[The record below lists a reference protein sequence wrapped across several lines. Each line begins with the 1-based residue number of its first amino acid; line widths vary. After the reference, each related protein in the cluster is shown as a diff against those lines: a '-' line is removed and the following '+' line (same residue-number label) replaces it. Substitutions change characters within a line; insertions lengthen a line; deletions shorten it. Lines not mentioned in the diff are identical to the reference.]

1 MKFGDALKSTL
12 VMFNVSVNVLSF
24 LANFFT
30 QSRLSRFLNGGSIGT
45 DGLEKIWNALDDEAL
60 GFMLRLLL
68 ADRKLK
74 VVPGKECSMYEQV
87 ERLTPSETAEL
98 LDALAKKMRAKE
110 QVKAEAEAE
119 EKQKQKQIL
128 IRT

>member
-1 MKFGDALKSTL
+1 MKFGDALKTTL
-12 VMFNVSVNVLSF
+12 DRFKLTAKDLTD
-24 LANFFT
+24 LANSLT

-74 VVPGKECSMYEQV
+74 VVPGKECSVYEQV

-119 EKQKQKQIL
+119 AEERQKQIL